1 MGGTKQTAN
10 HIASDFGKILH
21 RVTVMREPIEC
32 QIRRLHWRECGARE
46 MRREPVWTS
55 SLAERAFGCGRWAVL
70 ALLGISDCRSHISDL
85 RFEICH
91 LKSQR
96 ACPQPHS
103 RSPRSLPAA
112 PFMFL
117 GAHSAHFSRER
128 GLSRS
133 QGDVRYWSY
142 LRALNPTS
150 KTFGGRE
157 AEVHRPPLRGR
168 PLSRPLFPTMRHWS
182 EGIRRS
188 IVAPHRRFE
197 PELDI
202 FS

>member
-1 MGGTKQTAN
+1 MVCGQGRNRTADTRIFSPLLYRLSYLARAFEYCVKPMESQGF
-10 HIASDFGKILH
+10 HGFPQRPLK
-21 RVTVMREPIEC
+21 
-32 QIRRLHWRECGARE
+32 RRSVG
-46 MRREPVWTS
+46 
-55 SLAERAFGCGRWAVL
+55 ERAFGCGRWAVL
-70 ALLGISDCRSHISDL
+70 APLGISDCRSHISDL

-150 KTFGGRE
+150 KTFG
-157 AEVHRPPLRGR
+157 AEKQ
-168 PLSRPLFPTMRHWS
+168 
-182 EGIRRS
+182 RS
-188 IVAPHRRFE
+188 IGSR
-197 PELDI
+197 
-202 FS
+202 

>member
-32 QIRRLHWRECGARE
+32 QIRRLH
-46 MRREPVWTS
+46 TFS
-55 SLAERAFGCGRWAVL
+55 SLR
-70 ALLGISDCRSHISDL
+70 
-85 RFEICH
+85 
-91 LKSQR
+91 
-96 ACPQPHS
+96 PQPHS

-157 AEVHRPPLRGR
+157 AEVHRLPLRGR
-168 PLSRPLFPTMRHWS
+168 PLFRPLLPTMRHWS
-182 EGIRRS
+182 EGIRGS
-188 IVAPHRRFE
+188 IVAPHRRFQ
-197 PELDI
+197 P
-202 FS
+202 